1 MACLDFILQGD
12 PTAWEEDWKWMMEHI
27 EEIQT
32 LEVSRQLAEVEAQV
46 DEAAAEL
53 WGITEGELQEIRQ
66 SLRKLG

>member
-46 DEAAAEL
+46 DEAAA
-53 WGITEGELQEIRQ
+53 
-66 SLRKLG
+66 

>member
-1 MACLDFILQGD
+1 
-12 PTAWEEDWKWMMEHI
+12 MMEHI

-53 WGITEGELQEIRQ
+53 WSITDRELKEIQR
-66 SLRKLG
+66 SLAELG